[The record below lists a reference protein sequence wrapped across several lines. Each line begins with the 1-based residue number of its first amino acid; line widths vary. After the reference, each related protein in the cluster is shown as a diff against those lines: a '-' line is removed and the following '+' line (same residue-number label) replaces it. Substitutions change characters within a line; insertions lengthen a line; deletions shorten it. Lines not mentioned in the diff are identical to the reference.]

1 MTHMRA
7 SSELLEVDAEDDSSL
22 GLAFFFLNDDRRL
35 VFPLSTKEFK
45 PFLTWSLS
53 PAFPVSTGA
62 FLEAFVISP
71 KAALLVVFL
80 ATSSRAFLFPT
91 VDVGILDFFPIKI
104 LFSLLATP
112 RAVFLVT
119 RDILC

>member
-7 SSELLEVDAEDDSSL
+7 SSELLEVAEDDSSL
-22 GLAFFFLNDDRRL
+22 GLEFFFLNDDRRL

-62 FLEAFVISP
+62 FLVAFVISP

-80 ATSSRAFLFPT
+80 ATSSRAFLF
-91 VDVGILDFFPIKI
+91 
-104 LFSLLATP
+104 
-112 RAVFLVT
+112 
-119 RDILC
+119 